1 MKTFDRIFAVFIMI
15 FIALAAAV
23 NYFYLST
30 EESRNKP
37 YMVEIS
43 RLSLSIEENGNADIS
58 ECEYVGAV
66 EKYDGSEDF
75 FSRKGTYVIRQIN
88 GEIYRFDYSYTSK
101 ADGRILLIINIVL
114 GCAVVAMIVLL
125 LFIRT
130 RLLRPFFRF
139 SSVPYELSK
148 GNLTAPLKENKS
160 RFFGKFVW
168 GVNMLR
174 ENMEHQ
180 KNKEL
185 ELIKEKQTLLLS
197 ISHDIKTPLSAIKLY
212 SKALSKGIYDEKE
225 KQRETAES
233 IGEKA
238 DEIERLVTE
247 LTNSV
252 KDDFMEFTVD
262 NKEFYLSE
270 VIGQIQSYYSG
281 KLSLTATAFEV
292 EKYTDCLIFGDLD
305 RSVEV
310 LQNIMENAIKYGDG
324 KNITISFSDEEDC
337 RLVSIS
343 NSGCTLNEDEQV
355 HIFDSFWRGSNSAG
369 KNGSGLGLFICRKLM
384 FKMEGDIF
392 ANIHDGIMTVTAVF
406 KKL

>member
-37 YMVEIS
+37 YLVEIS
-43 RLSLSIEENGNADIS
+43 RLGLSIEENGNADIS
-58 ECEYVGAV
+58 ECEYVESV

-75 FSRKGTYVIRQIN
+75 FSRKGTYVVRQIN

-114 GCAVVAMIVLL
+114 GCAVVAMIALL

-148 GNLTAPLKENKS
+148 GNLTVPLKENKS

-212 SKALSKGIYDEKE
+212 SKALSKNIYDDKE

-252 KDDFMEFTVD
+252 KDDFMEFTVE

-270 VIGQIQSYYSG
+270 VISQIQSYYSG

-292 EKYTDCLIFGDLD
+292 EKYTDCLIFGDID

-343 NSGCTLNEDEQV
+343 NSGCTLGEDEQV

-392 ANIHDGIMTVTAVF
+392 ANTKDGIMTVTVVF

>member
-1 MKTFDRIFAVFIMI
+1 
-15 FIALAAAV
+15 AAAV

-58 ECEYVGAV
+58 ECEYVESV

-75 FSRKGTYVIRQIN
+75 FSRKGTYFIRQID
-88 GEIYRFDYSYTSK
+88 GEIYRFDYSYTSN

-114 GCAVVAMIVLL
+114 GCAAVAMIALL

-139 SSVPYELSK
+139 STVPYEISK

-270 VIGQIQSYYSG
+270 TIGQIQSYYSG
-281 KLSLTATAFEV
+281 KLSLTATNFTV

-305 RSVEV
+305 RSVKV
-310 LQNIMENAIKYGDG
+310 FQNIMENAIKYGDG

-343 NSGCTLNEDEQV
+343 NSGCTLSEDEQV

-392 ANIHDGIMTVTAVF
+392 ANTKDDIMTVTVVF

>member
-37 YMVEIS
+37 YLVEIS
-43 RLSLSIEENGNADIS
+43 RLGLSIEENGNADIS
-58 ECEYVGAV
+58 ECEYVGSV
-66 EKYDGSEDF
+66 EKYDGSENF
-75 FSRKGTYVIRQIN
+75 FSRKGTYIIRQIN
-88 GEIYRFDYSYTSK
+88 GEIYRFDYSYTAK
-101 ADGRILLIINIVL
+101 DDGRMLLIINIVL
-114 GCAVVAMIVLL
+114 GCAVVAMIALL

-174 ENMEHQ
+174 ENIEHQ

-270 VIGQIQSYYSG
+270 VIGQIQSFYSG

-292 EKYTDCLIFGDLD
+292 EKHTDCLIFGDLD

-324 KNITISFSDEEDC
+324 KNITIRFSDEEDC

-343 NSGCTLNEDEQV
+343 NSGCTLSEDEQV
-355 HIFDSFWRGSNSAG
+355 HIFDSFWRGSNSVG

-392 ANIHDGIMTVTAVF
+392 ANTKDGIMTVTVVF